1 MKLLILSVKLSGI
14 TSVYFA
20 MISLQEKLTN
30 TEAENNVLRQQAMK
44 ARPDNMPLLNMHRK
58 SVLSLSL
65 SPSLPPSLSGP
76 I

>member
-65 SPSLPPSLSGP
+65 SLPPSLSGP

>member
-1 MKLLILSVKLSGI
+1 
-14 TSVYFA
+14 

-30 TEAENNVLRQQAMK
+30 TEAENNVLRQQAMR

-65 SPSLPPSLSGP
+65 VISSNIMKIWPTHTLMLLCICNSAEFG
-76 I
+76 